1 MLIVTTDCWMW
12 WCMKTNGVNILGS
25 HHWHCVC
32 ESSLGSETLWIHA
45 GSQGAILDQ
54 SIWQFGRVHSGSC
67 CLPYMPL
74 LSAQHRA
81 GQSRN
86 RPTPVR
92 LKQWIWRWY
101 SVWWG
106 HQRVSDENAQGL
118 SPLISSLVLPQLS
131 MQLCWWET
139 HKIQSTQTHTQSW
152 DTTDRHI
159 PTTPLSD
166 CLSSSS
172 LVPLP
177 ASRRNAT
184 RIQWH
189 QLPCVEGGCY
199 PRGMKPRLVS
209 IGHCVWEHPYER
221 WWERNAERN
230 GKKRGTKAAS
240 IAK

>member
-1 MLIVTTDCWMW
+1 MTTDCWMW

-32 ESSLGSETLWIHA
+32 ESSLGSETLWMHA

-67 CLPYMPL
+67 CSPYTPL

-118 SPLISSLVLPQLS
+118 INIILSVTSAINAAVLVRN
-131 MQLCWWET
+131 
-139 HKIQSTQTHTQSW
+139 TQDTINSHTQSW

-172 LVPLP
+172 LVPLL

-199 PRGMKPRLVS
+199 PRGMKTRLVS
-209 IGHCVWEHPYER
+209 IGHCVFG
-221 WWERNAERN
+221 WERNAERN
-230 GKKRGTKAAS
+230 GKKKGGYKGSLYSQIRLR
-240 IAK
+240 

>member
-1 MLIVTTDCWMW
+1 MLIVTTDCW
-12 WCMKTNGVNILGS
+12 MKTNGVNILGS

-67 CLPYMPL
+67 CSPYTPL

-92 LKQWIWRWY
+92 LKQWTWRWY

-139 HKIQSTQTHTQSW
+139 HKIQSTQTHRAEIQLIDISQQPLYLIACLPLLLFHSRPLAETQPGYN
-152 DTTDRHI
+152 DTNCR
-159 PTTPLSD
+159 
-166 CLSSSS
+166 
-172 LVPLP
+172 
-177 ASRRNAT
+177 
-184 RIQWH
+184 
-189 QLPCVEGGCY
+189 
-199 PRGMKPRLVS
+199 
-209 IGHCVWEHPYER
+209 VWRE
-221 WWERNAERN
+221 
-230 GKKRGTKAAS
+230 AA
-240 IAK
+240 ILEAWRQGWLA